1 MLTDQNKGITNINY
15 NHLNLPTQVTIGG
28 QNINYVYD
36 ATGAKLRKT
45 VQGITTDY
53 AGNYIYENSI
63 LQFFNHPEGYVK
75 KDGSNFNYVYQYK
88 DHLGNIRLSFA
99 DTDNNGSINTNTEII
114 EESNYYP
121 FGLKHKGYNNVV
133 SSNGNSVAQKY
144 KYNGKEFNDEL
155 GLDWYDFGAR
165 NYDAALGR
173 WMNLDPLAEKMRR
186 HSPYNYAFNNPLRY
200 IDPDG
205 MAPEDIILGEKNRN
219 ELFNALQE
227 LTSDV
232 LKIDGNGLVTIKE
245 ENVDSFD
252 KIEGS
257 SLISDLIASKSK
269 ILISS
274 GSKNKV
280 KTSEDGIVKGQSVVN
295 EKGETITG
303 TGKGQETVKVTI
315 NLNDKTGGVNE
326 FVGGR
331 YRPISIGLAHE
342 LIHADINTK
351 GKSNLLKNKV
361 GLRSFSQNKV
371 LDQNEIDTRVREN
384 KIREEQKFVLRKIG
398 RKS

>member
-1 MLTDQNKGITNINY
+1 MITDQNKGITNISY
-15 NHLNLPTQVTIGG
+15 NHLNLPTQVTLGG

-36 ATGAKLRKT
+36 ASGVKLRKT
-45 VQGITTDY
+45 VQGVTTDY
-53 AGNYIYENSI
+53 AGNYIYENNT
-63 LQFFNHPEGYVK
+63 LQFFNHSEGYVK
-75 KDGSNFNYVYQYK
+75 KDGSAFNYVYQYK
-88 DHLGNIRLSFA
+88 DHLGNIRLSYA
-99 DTDNNGSINTNTEII
+99 DTDNNGSINSSTEII

-121 FGLKHKGYNNVV
+121 FGLRHKGYNDVI
-133 SSNGNSVAQKY
+133 SANGNSLAQKF
-144 KYNGKEFNDEL
+144 KYNGKELNDEL
-155 GLDWYDFGAR
+155 SLDWYHFGAR

-232 LKIDGNGLVTIKE
+232 LQIDGNGLVTIKE

-274 GSKNKV
+274 GGKNKV
-280 KTSEDGIVKGQSVVN
+280 NTSKDGIVKGQSVEN
-295 EKGETITG
+295 KKGETITG

-315 NLNDKTGGVNE
+315 NLNDKTGGINE

-331 YRPISIGLAHE
+331 YRPISISLAHE

-351 GKSNLLKNKV
+351 GKSNQLKNKV
-361 GLRSFSQNKV
+361 GLRSFSTNEV
-371 LDQNEIDTRVREN
+371 LNQNEYDTRVREN
-384 KIREEQKFVLRKIG
+384 KIREEQNFVLRKIG